1 MTVRD
6 NYRELMMKS
15 VMAKVFITGG
25 TGSLGKAF
33 LKRIVNDERVHEI
46 TVFSRDEAK
55 QDFMR
60 KEFVSEKIRY
70 VIGDVR
76 DGRRIADAVRWA
88 NPNCLVHAAA
98 LKQVPSCELAPFEA
112 VCTNVE
118 GAQNVAD
125 ACNAIGVR
133 KTVGIS
139 TDKACKPINAM
150 GISKAMQEK
159 LFIASKRDMD
169 CDFSLVRYGN
179 VLASRGSVIPFFHD
193 RIRQGK
199 TLPITGKD
207 MTRFFL
213 SLNRAV
219 DTIMAAIEYGAH
231 GEIFVP
237 QAQSA
242 RIEMLAEVL
251 IDENKYSSLAGKG
264 EPSWGSPLDAKS
276 KMEFVP
282 IRPGEKIHEI
292 LISEEESKRLRCVNQ
307 DGGDCVKRGGGW
319 YVIQPYDKAAKES
332 NSIFKNNEFCSA
344 DFLMDPDQI
353 RAMLSA
359 EGLLHV
365 E

>member
-1 MTVRD
+1 MID
-6 NYRELMMKS
+6 NIF
-15 VMAKVFITGG
+15 VTGG
-25 TGSLGKAF
+25 TGSLGRAF
-33 LKRIVNDERVHEI
+33 VKRLLSDSDVEQI

-55 QDFMR
+55 QDAAR
-60 KEFVSEKIRY
+60 KEFDDPRINF

-76 DGRRIADAVRWA
+76 DRNRVMEAVADA
-88 NPNCLVHAAA
+88 NPSCLLHAAA
-98 LKQVPSCELAPFEA
+98 LKQVPSCENFPYEA
-112 VCTNVE
+112 VRTNIE
-118 GAQNVAD
+118 GAKNVID
-125 ACNAIGVR
+125 ACNAIGIPKV
-133 KTVGIS
+133 VAIS

-159 LFIASKRDMD
+159 LFIASQRT
-169 CDFSLVRYGN
+169 LVRYGN

-199 TLPITGKD
+199 TLPVTGKE

-219 DTIMAAIEYGAH
+219 DTIMAAIKYGNE

-237 QAQSA
+237 QACSA
-242 RIEMLAEVL
+242 RIETLASVL
-251 IDENKYSSLAGKG
+251 NRENGRDGGLPLANRNN
-264 EPSWGSPLDAKS
+264 GS
-276 KMEFVP
+276 MIEFIP

-307 DGGDCVKRGGGW
+307 EGGDCVKRGGGW
-319 YVIQPYDKAAKES
+319 YVIQPYSKES
-332 NSIFKNNEFCSA
+332 KETPSIFRNNEFCSA
-344 DFLMDPDQI
+344 DFLMDPEQI

>member
-1 MTVRD
+1 MID
-6 NYRELMMKS
+6 NIF
-15 VMAKVFITGG
+15 VTGG
-25 TGSLGKAF
+25 TGSLGRAF
-33 LKRIVNDERVHEI
+33 VKRLLSDSDVEQI

-55 QDFMR
+55 QDAMR
-60 KEFVSEKIRY
+60 KEFNDDRINF

-76 DGRRIADAVRWA
+76 DRNRVMEAVADA
-88 NPNCLVHAAA
+88 NPSCLLHAAA
-98 LKQVPSCELAPFEA
+98 LKQVPSCENFPYEA
-112 VCTNVE
+112 VRTNIE
-118 GAQNVAD
+118 GAKNVID
-125 ACNAIGVR
+125 ACNAIGIPKV
-133 KTVGIS
+133 VAIS
-139 TDKACKPINAM
+139 TDKACKPINTM

-159 LFIASKRDMD
+159 LFIASQRT
-169 CDFSLVRYGN
+169 LVRYGN

-199 TLPITGKD
+199 TLPITGKE

-219 DTIMAAIEYGAH
+219 DTIITAIKHGGL

-242 RIEMLAEVL
+242 RIETLASVL
-251 IDENKYSSLAGKG
+251 NRENGRNGHIPVLG
-264 EPSWGSPLDAKS
+264 EGNGEI
-276 KMEFVP
+276 EFVP

-292 LISEEESKRLRCVNQ
+292 LVSEEESKRLRFVA
-307 DGGDCVKRGGGW
+307 GSEKGKGW
-319 YVIQPYDKAAKES
+319 YVITPCGTEIAS
-332 NSIFKNNEFCSA
+332 NALGPPGFKNEFCSA

-353 RAMLSA
+353 RSMLSA

>member
-1 MTVRD
+1 
-6 NYRELMMKS
+6 MKN
-15 VMAKVFITGG
+15 VAFIERVFITGG

-33 LKRIVNDERVHEI
+33 LKRLASNDRVEEI

-55 QDFMR
+55 QDAAR
-60 KEFVSEKIRY
+60 KEFDDPRIDF

-76 DGRRIADAVRWA
+76 DRNRVMAAVAEA
-88 NPNCLVHAAA
+88 NPSCLVHAAA
-98 LKQVPSCELAPFEA
+98 LKQVPSCENFPYEA
-112 VCTNVE
+112 VRTNIE
-118 GAQNVAD
+118 GAKNVID
-125 ACNAIGVR
+125 ACNAITAIAGVP
-133 KTVGIS
+133 KVVAIS

-159 LFIASKRDMD
+159 LFISAQRT
-169 CDFSLVRYGN
+169 LVRYGN

-199 TLPITGKD
+199 TLPVTGEE

-219 DTIMAAIEYGAH
+219 DTIMAAIEYGGE

-237 QAQSA
+237 QARSA
-242 RIEMLAEVL
+242 RIETLASILNRENGRDGSIPL
-251 IDENKYSSLAGKG
+251 INRNN
-264 EPSWGSPLDAKS
+264 GS
-276 KMEFVP
+276 MIEYVP
-282 IRPGEKIHEI
+282 VRPGEKTHEI
-292 LISEEESKRLRCVNQ
+292 LISEEESKRLRFINPTGEANKGWHVIVPHGSKAE
-307 DGGDCVKRGGGW
+307 DG
-319 YVIQPYDKAAKES
+319 
-332 NSIFKNNEFCSA
+332 NSDLFKNREFCSA
-344 DFLMDPDQI
+344 DFLMDPEQI